1 MKKFVKS
8 IPIVGF
14 ALVAIYRAYVA
25 RRAHVK
31 NSDDYWKQR
40 YRAGGNSGLG
50 SYNKLAEFKA
60 EVLNG
65 FVQAKGIS
73 SVIEYGCGDGNQL
86 KLARY
91 PAYLG
96 FDISQEAINLCRDI
110 FKSDSTKRFA
120 LLGADST
127 EKADLALSLDVIYHL
142 LEDDVFESYMARLF
156 DTSSKYVIVYS
167 SNTEAGIKPV
177 AAHVRHRKFTDWV
190 TANRPEWRLINHIP
204 NRYPYNGKDDEGSFA
219 DFYIFQMA

>member
-1 MKKFVKS
+1 MKKFIKS

-14 ALVAIYRAYVA
+14 TLAALYRAYMA
-25 RRAHVK
+25 RRTRVK
-31 NSDDYWKQR
+31 SSDEYWKQR
-40 YRAGGNSGLG
+40 YKVGGNSGLG

-60 EVLNG
+60 EVLND
-65 FVQAKGIS
+65 FIRTKGIS

-86 KLARY
+86 KLAAY

-96 FDISQEAINLCRDI
+96 FDISQEAVDLCREI
-110 FKSDSTKRFA
+110 FKDDATKRFS
-120 LLGADST
+120 LLGQGGT
-127 EKADLALSLDVIYHL
+127 EKADLTLSLDVIYHL

-156 DTSSKYVIVYS
+156 DTSNKYVIVYS
-167 SNTEAGIKPV
+167 SNTEAEIKPV

-190 TANRPEWRLINHIP
+190 TANRPEWRLISQIP